1 MRRISAPSATVKLAR
16 GDNEVAISQRGSGVI
31 DALYG
36 AIMKAIDEPIEL
48 IDYRINSLSRGKGS
62 LGKVTAQIRCGDQL
76 FSGKAIEQD
85 VMRASALALINAVN
99 KMVLK

>member
-1 MRRISAPSATVKLAR
+1 MLAR
-16 GDNEVAISQRGSGVI
+16 GEQAVVVSQSGSGVI

-36 AIMKAIDEPIEL
+36 AIMEAVGAPIEL

-62 LGKVTAQIRCGDQL
+62 LGKVTAQIRCEDQL

-99 KMVLK
+99 KMLLK